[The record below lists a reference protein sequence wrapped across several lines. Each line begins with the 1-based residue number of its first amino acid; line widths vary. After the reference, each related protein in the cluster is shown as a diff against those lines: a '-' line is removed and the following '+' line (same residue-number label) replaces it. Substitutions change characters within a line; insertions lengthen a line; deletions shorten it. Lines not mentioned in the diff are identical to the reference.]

1 MTALDELIR
10 TSLEATAAEQGQPAD
25 LAERSIQLGR
35 QIRRRRKIALSVAAA
50 TSVVVLVGGSVA
62 IADAVSHD
70 HRVQTISTAAQP
82 LAKPSV
88 APWRSWPT
96 DRVFGAKPG
105 SHFFA
110 GLPTSTVYASG
121 TLPDGMEFE
130 LFATGES
137 ASAMPIS
144 DNAGWHESALF
155 GDNPGDGSPLYR
167 SHAPYFAMESMTFD
181 TWDHGREDRGSSQ
194 WLIVI
199 GQPGTTSAS
208 YSADGTTWQSMQVE
222 DGIAVLKL
230 PTGAP
235 RTAQIQLSEADG
247 QYVDGP
253 LAIL

>member
-1 MTALDELIR
+1 MTELDELIR
-10 TSLEATAAEQGQPAD
+10 TSLGSAAAEQGQPAD
-25 LAERSIQLGR
+25 LAERSMRLGR
-35 QIRRRRKIALSVAAA
+35 QIRRRRTVALSFVAA
-50 TSVVVLVGGSVA
+50 TVVVVLVGGSVA
-62 IADAVSHD
+62 IADSVSHS
-70 HRVQTISTAAQP
+70 RKVQTISTAAQP
-82 LAKPSV
+82 LPKPSI
-88 APWRSWPT
+88 AAWRSWPT

-105 SHFFA
+105 AHFFE
-110 GLPTSTVYASG
+110 GLPTPTVYASG

-130 LFATGES
+130 LFATGEG
-137 ASAMPIS
+137 ASLMPVS
-144 DNAGWHESALF
+144 DNAGWHDSALF

-181 TWDHGREDRGSSQ
+181 TWDHGREDHGSSQ

-208 YSADGTTWQSMQVE
+208 YSADGTTWQSMRVE

-235 RTAQIQLSEADG
+235 RSAQIQLSEADG

-253 LAIL
+253 LVIL